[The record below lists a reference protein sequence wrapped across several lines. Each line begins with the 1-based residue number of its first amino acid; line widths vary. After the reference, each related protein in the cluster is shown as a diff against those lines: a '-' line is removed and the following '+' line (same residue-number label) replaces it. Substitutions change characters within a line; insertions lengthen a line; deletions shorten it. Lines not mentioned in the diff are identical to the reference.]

1 MPDEAE
7 LKTATQLAQEGY
19 LSSVKYMKIVGR
31 NISEISS
38 DNMAKLAS
46 IVTDEV
52 SIYYITNSTQLGA
65 ILANVQ
71 SRNLNLYYMSLSEEN
86 TKALVTAM
94 SRVPAVVLGVVTLD
108 PELLSAYDGQG
119 SCNLLAVGGYMRGK
133 YGARLKKWAGD
144 IGWTVTQ
151 DSDEFLRIE
160 RT

>member
-1 MPDEAE
+1 MFSFISDLQKRTEADKITAAWSLSHFPSEAE

-71 SRNLNLYYMSLSEEN
+71 SRNLNLYYMH
-86 TKALVTAM
+86 
-94 SRVPAVVLGVVTLD
+94 VVLSKLT
-108 PELLSAYDGQG
+108 
-119 SCNLLAVGGYMRGK
+119 RG
-133 YGARLKKWAGD
+133 
-144 IGWTVTQ
+144 
-151 DSDEFLRIE
+151 
-160 RT
+160 